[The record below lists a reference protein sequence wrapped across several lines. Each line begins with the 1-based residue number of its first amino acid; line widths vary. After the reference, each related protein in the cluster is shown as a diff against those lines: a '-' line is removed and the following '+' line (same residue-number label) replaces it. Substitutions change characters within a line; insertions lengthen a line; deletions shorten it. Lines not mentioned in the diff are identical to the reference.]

1 MYRTA
6 CSVETRSIP
15 LIGWCTYVKD
25 RFYVSG
31 LTTPAPHARSM
42 TEDESSSKTGNRDRR
57 LRYGKVDRVDMKSG
71 FAFIYMDDERDAEDA
86 IRGLDRLEF
95 GRHGRRLRVEWTK
108 QERNSRMS
116 GGSRRPSANTRPS
129 KTLFVINFDP
139 IDTRTRDL
147 ERHFEPYGKI
157 SNVRIRR
164 NFGFVQFD
172 LQEDATKALEAT
184 HMSKLMDRV
193 ISVEYAVRDD
203 DERRNGCSP
212 DRRGRERS
220 RSRDRG
226 RSLSPYGRRV
236 ERASPDYGRG
246 PSPYTKADERVSPK
260 YERARSPAHDRDYS
274 RSP

>member
-1 MYRTA
+1 M
-6 CSVETRSIP
+6 SRSIFCGN
-15 LIGWCTYVKD
+15 LDYD
-25 RFYVSG
+25 
-31 LTTPAPHARSM
+31 ARHS
-42 TEDESSSKTGNRDRR
+42 ELER
-57 LRYGKVDRVDMKSG
+57 LFSRYGKVDRVDMKSG

-86 IRGLDRLEF
+86 IRGVDRLEF

-108 QERNSRMS
+108 QERNSRRS
-116 GGSRRPSANTRPS
+116 GGSRKPSANTRPS

-157 SNVRIRR
+157 LNVRIRR

-203 DERRNGCSP
+203 DERRNGYSP

-246 PSPYTKADERVSPK
+246 PSPYTKADERVSPN